1 MFFFTILFVLNIFV
15 TTFASQFQAKSLSG
29 GIGRR
34 ARLKL
39 VFFGVWVRFPPQ
51 VHKTA
56 LNHLILSCFLV
67 YKNFTR
73 NQKKLH
79 QFKVTILKCPIQNT
93 LIVLINK
100 HYRKHLNFQQVKLN
114 IT

>member
-1 MFFFTILFVLNIFV
+1 
-15 TTFASQFQAKSLSG
+15 
-29 GIGRR
+29 
-34 ARLKL
+34 
-39 VFFGVWVRFPPQ
+39 
-51 VHKTA
+51 
-56 LNHLILSCFLV
+56 LSCFLV
-67 YKNFTR
+67 HKNFTR

-93 LIVLINK
+93 LIVLISK